1 MIQLNG
7 VRIGVVDA
15 CSGLGMLITFVALST
30 GIALVVNARCSIGSC
45 WCSCAIPV
53 ALIANIARIT
63 LTGILHETVGGPV
76 ADHFYHDLAGW
87 VMIVFAL
94 LLDWGEI
101 WLLSHMLIEAEHVP
115 FWPAKSMGNRRPPIS
130 RPSRWP

>member
-1 MIQLNG
+1 
-7 VRIGVVDA
+7 
-15 CSGLGMLITFVALST
+15 MLS
-30 GIALVVNARCSIGSC
+30 
-45 WCSCAIPV
+45 AIPV

-94 LLDWGEI
+94 LLYWGEI
-101 WLLSHMLIEAEHVP
+101 WLLSHMLIEAEHAP
-115 FWPAKSMGNRRPPIS
+115 FWPAQSMGNPRRIMKNTI
-130 RPSRWP
+130 RIAVALVLIVGTGLVHGVD